1 MIPILIFL
9 LFITTMLFL
18 ILMDLSLIWGFLG
31 MATLVFFLSK
41 NKKKALGQGYISIKN
56 CFSIYAVV
64 LLIGLNVAM
73 WMSSGLLAT
82 IIYYGLNILEP
93 KIFLVTVFIFT
104 GLIAFI
110 MGTGLGTF
118 STIGMVF
125 IGLSKPLNIPIEMV
139 VGAIVSGAFIADKL
153 SPFSALT
160 QLTLKVSQV
169 SYKDFLNKA
178 LKTFLPVVILS
189 IIFYHFILPNTLNE
203 GTLDFLSDQR
213 LLKESFSIM
222 PILLVVPVVLIIFSV
237 LGLDLKINMS
247 IIILLL
253 SLTTLFFQDS
263 SLKEVFSYWIYG
275 YDHPSLSTIQGG
287 GIISMIEVIIIVMAA
302 VGISG
307 MVSAEG
313 LLRPLVDKT
322 LKNVHSPI
330 KLIFRTSLLSM
341 FLTSISCDQTIGIV
355 IPGQNLQGAYKKLKV
370 PNAIL
375 ARTISDSGTIIAP
388 LEFWNVNALI
398 IFSLTQ
404 VSALEY
410 GPFAIL
416 CYLMPLMTYFI
427 SYSTYKK
434 AP

>member
-1 MIPILIFL
+1 MLTILIFL
-9 LFITTMLFL
+9 LFITTMLVL

-31 MATLVFFLSK
+31 IAILVLFFSK
-41 NKKKALGQGYISIKN
+41 NKKRALRQGYKSIRS
-56 CFSIYAVV
+56 CFSIYAMV
-64 LLIGLNVAM
+64 LLIGINVAM

-82 IIYYGLNILEP
+82 IIYYGLNILQA

-169 SYKDFLNKA
+169 SYKDFFKKA
-178 LKTFLPVVILS
+178 LKTFLPVVILA
-189 IIFYHFILPNTLNE
+189 IIFYHFIVPSPLNE
-203 GTLDFLSDQR
+203 ATIDLLSDQA
-213 LLKESFSIM
+213 LLKDSFSIM
-222 PILLVVPVVLIIFSV
+222 PILLVMPMILIIFSV
-237 LGLDLKINMS
+237 LGLDLKINMF
-247 IIILLL
+247 ITILLL
-253 SLTTLFFQDS
+253 SLTTLFFQDH

-275 YDHPSLSTIQGG
+275 YDHPSLTTIQGG
-287 GIISMIEVIIIVMAA
+287 GILSMIEVIAIVMAA

-307 MVSAEG
+307 MVTSEG
-313 LLRPLVDKT
+313 FLRPLVDKT

-330 KLIFRTSLLSM
+330 KLVFRTSLLSM
-341 FLTSISCDQTIGIV
+341 FLTTIACDQTIGIV
-355 IPGQNLQGAYKKLKV
+355 IPGQNLQEAYKNFKL
-370 PNAIL
+370 PNTIL

-404 VSALEY
+404 VSALQY

-416 CYLMPLMTYFI
+416 CYLMPLMTYLVT
-427 SYSTYKK
+427 YRTYKK

>member
-1 MIPILIFL
+1 
-9 LFITTMLFL
+9 MLFL
-18 ILMDLSLIWGFLG
+18 ILMDLSLIWGFIA
-31 MATLVFFLSK
+31 MAALVFFFSK
-41 NKKKALGQGYISIKN
+41 NKKKALRQGYISIKH

-82 IIYYGLNILEP
+82 IIYYGLNILDP
-93 KIFLVTVFIFT
+93 KIFLVTVFILT

-169 SYKDFLNKA
+169 SYKDFFKKA

-189 IIFYHFILPNTLNE
+189 IIFYHFIVPSALNE
-203 GTLDFLSDQR
+203 GSLDLLADQT

-222 PILLVVPVVLIIFSV
+222 PILLLMPMALIIFSI

-247 IIILLL
+247 ITILLL
-253 SLTTLFFQDS
+253 SLTTLFFQDH
-263 SLKEVFSYWIYG
+263 SLKQVFSYWIYG
-275 YDHPSLSTIQGG
+275 YDHPSLTTIQGG
-287 GIISMIEVIIIVMAA
+287 GIISIIEVIAIVMAA

-307 MVSAEG
+307 MVTSEG
-313 LLRPLVDKT
+313 FLGPLVDKT

-330 KLIFRTSLLSM
+330 KLVFRTSLLSM
-341 FLTSISCDQTIGIV
+341 FLTTIACDQTIGIV
-355 IPGQNLQGAYKKLKV
+355 IPGQNLQEAYKKFKV
-370 PNAIL
+370 PNTIL

-410 GPFAIL
+410 APYAIL
-416 CYLMPLMTYFI
+416 CYLMPLMTYLV
-427 SYSTYKK
+427 SYGTYKK

>member
-1 MIPILIFL
+1 
-9 LFITTMLFL
+9 MLVL

-31 MATLVFFLSK
+31 IAILVLFFSK
-41 NKKKALGQGYISIKN
+41 NKKRALRQGYKSIRS
-56 CFSIYAVV
+56 CFSIYAMV
-64 LLIGLNVAM
+64 LLIGINVAM

-82 IIYYGLNILEP
+82 IIYYGLNILQA
-93 KIFLVTVFIFT
+93 KIFLVTVFIIT

-169 SYKDFLNKA
+169 SYKDFLKKA
-178 LKTFLPVVILS
+178 LKTFLPVVILA
-189 IIFYHFILPNTLNE
+189 IIFYHFIVPSPLNE
-203 GTLDFLSDQR
+203 ATIDLLSDQA
-213 LLKESFSIM
+213 LLKDSFSIM
-222 PILLVVPVVLIIFSV
+222 PILLVMPMVLIIFSV
-237 LGLDLKINMS
+237 LGLDLKINMF
-247 IIILLL
+247 ITILLL
-253 SLTTLFFQDS
+253 SLSTLFLQGDS
-263 SLKEVFSYWIYG
+263 FKEVISYWIYG
-275 YDHPSLSTIQGG
+275 YDHPSITTIQGG
-287 GIISMIEVIIIVMAA
+287 GILSMIEVIFIVMAA

-307 MVSAEG
+307 MVTSEG
-313 LLRPLVDKT
+313 FLRPLVDKT

-330 KLIFRTSLLSM
+330 KLVFRTSLLSM
-341 FLTSISCDQTIGIV
+341 FLTTIACDQTIGIV
-355 IPGQNLQGAYKKLKV
+355 IPGQNLQEAYKRIKL

-404 VSALEY
+404 VSALAY

-416 CYLMPLMTYFI
+416 CYLMPLMTYLVT
-427 SYSTYKK
+427 YSTYKK